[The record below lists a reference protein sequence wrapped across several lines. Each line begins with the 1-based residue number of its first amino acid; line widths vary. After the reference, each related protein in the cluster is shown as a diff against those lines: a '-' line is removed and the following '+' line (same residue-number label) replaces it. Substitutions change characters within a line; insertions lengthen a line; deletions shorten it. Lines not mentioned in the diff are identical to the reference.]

1 MASFDSSRRRLLA
14 GMAAA
19 IATCHAPRADAQA
32 FPSRNMRVVVPT
44 GQGGGADRLARVF
57 DDFWGP
63 LLKTSFEYGFYPGAA
78 GQVGYELYLN
88 RREKDG
94 HNLLFG
100 NMGPEMIMYA
110 LAKPSY
116 RFPQD
121 YQYFCRL
128 DVDDSVLFVRR
139 ESPFRRIEDVVA
151 AAKKRTVSVAVSRLP
166 HPASIGVLALGE
178 ATKAKFN
185 LVPYAGGNPTSVAV
199 MNGEADCGALPI
211 AGVVAIGDQM
221 RILGVFNDDN
231 TMGRYTNNAPS
242 VNAVFGTQD
251 PRALFVALVGDPCR
265 GDRKA
270 PGPVRAA
277 REDGEAG
284 FRQSS
289 VPRSV
294 CENRRTGR
302 DHPVRRSWPLHAL
315 RQQHGRAREPV
326 PVADFGQVEGLI
338 RRRTAYTAEQVEQS
352 FRGK

>member
-1 MASFDSSRRRLLA
+1 MAKFRSGRRRLLA
-14 GMAAA
+14 GLSAALA
-19 IATCHAPRADAQA
+19 VGQLPRAHAQE
-32 FPSRNMRVVVPT
+32 FPSRNLRVVIPT

-63 LLKTSFEYGFYPGAA
+63 LLKTSFEYGFFPGAA

-110 LAKPSY
+110 LAKPAY

-128 DVDDSVLFVRR
+128 DVDDSIVFVRR

-151 AAKKRTVSVAVSRLP
+151 EAKRRAVTVAVSRLP
-166 HPASIGVLALGE
+166 HPASIGLLALGD

-199 MNGEADCGALPI
+199 MNGEVDCGALPI

-231 TMGRYTNNAPS
+231 KMGRYTNNAPS
-242 VNAVFGTQD
+242 INAVFGTRIPALYSSRSWAIHAEVIEKFPDRFALLEKTAKQVFD
-251 PRALFVALVGDPCR
+251 NPAYREAYAKTGAPVETIQYGDRALCTRYANGMIDL
-265 GDRKA
+265 A
-270 PGPVRAA
+270 N
-277 REDGEAG
+277 EY
-284 FRQSS
+284 
-289 VPRSV
+289 RSLLSAKSK
-294 CENRRTGR
+294 G
-302 DHPVRRSWPLHAL
+302 
-315 RQQHGRAREPV
+315 
-326 PVADFGQVEGLI
+326 
-338 RRRTAYTAEQVEQS
+338 
-352 FRGK
+352 